1 MLFYPLY
8 LFIPPILKN
17 KKTVFKQRP
26 SETLFSDGQIREM
39 GDVLLAN
46 DTLHSRYID
55 KVKLNEDQAN
65 TPNLQGIGRL
75 RDLRE
80 AAALSPKLVLCF

>member
-1 MLFYPLY
+1 
-8 LFIPPILKN
+8 
-17 KKTVFKQRP
+17 
-26 SETLFSDGQIREM
+26 M

-80 AAALSPKLVLCF
+80 AAALSPKLIV